1 MGTIWR
7 TIWQSLFCAAQE
19 GTEKTVRRH
28 VLKFIVEIYSFRHL
42 ACINFR
48 VGEKAGSL
56 LKSTRDF
63 SFRFMIESRNIPN
76 VSEFY
81 KLISCEYRDSL
92 ILACNQIPITF
103 PLPNRPAVEGQ
114 TRPDPTPPKTI
125 MIQDHFDQGRPEN
138 RKCQIFRHL
147 YFLIASENHTRFRG
161 QTHTDTKLRLYTS
174 QPLWGGLKT
183 LCFTYH
189 FQIRKCDDIKYF
201 LLQKVYL
208 YFPHLPFLEALNKK

>member
-174 QPLWGGLKT
+174 QPLWGG
-183 LCFTYH
+183 
-189 FQIRKCDDIKYF
+189 IKNTVLHVSF
-201 LLQKVYL
+201 PDQKMWRYKVFFVYISRIYL
-208 YFPHLPFLEALNKK
+208 FWRL